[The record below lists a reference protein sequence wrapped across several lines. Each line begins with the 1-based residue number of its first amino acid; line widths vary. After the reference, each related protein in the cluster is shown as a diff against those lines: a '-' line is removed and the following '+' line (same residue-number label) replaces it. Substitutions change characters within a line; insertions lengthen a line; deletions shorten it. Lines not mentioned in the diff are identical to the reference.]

1 MMDLFGNF
9 NFGRNR
15 KSMDDLMNEL
25 NSMFNEPMFI
35 TGKTNVEKGSDEN
48 GEWSKETFTSSDGT
62 YKITSV
68 VRVMGGDGSPIK
80 NKKSQNGELE
90 ILKSRLEKAV
100 EEQDFEKAV
109 ELRDRIKS
117 LENNQDKITELE
129 SELKELIEKQDFE
142 RAIKIRDEIKNL
154 KS

>member
-35 TGKTNVEKGSDEN
+35 KGRTNVEKGSDEN
-48 GEWSKETFTSSDGT
+48 GDWSKETFTSSDGS
-62 YKITSV
+62 YQITSM
-68 VRVMGGDGSPIK
+68 VRVMNGDGSPIRN
-80 NKKSQNGELE
+80 NKRQSSELD
-90 ILKSRLEKAV
+90 ILKVRLEKAV

-117 LENNQDKITELE
+117 LEDNHERIVELE
-129 SELKELIEKQDFE
+129 TELKESIEKQDFE
-142 RAIKIRDEIKNL
+142 KAIKLRDEIKNL

>member
-1 MMDLFGNF
+1 MDLFGNF

>member
-68 VRVMGGDGSPIK
+68 IRVMGGDGSPIK
-80 NKKSQNGELE
+80 NTKTQNGELE

-117 LENNQDKITELE
+117 LENNQEKITELE
-129 SELKELIEKQDFE
+129 SELKESIEKQDFE
-142 RAIKIRDEIKNL
+142 RAIKLRDEIKNL

>member
-35 TGKTNVEKGSDEN
+35 KGRTNVEKGSDEN
-48 GEWSKETFTSSDGT
+48 GDWSKETFTSSDGS
-62 YKITSV
+62 YQITSM
-68 VRVMGGDGSPIK
+68 VRVMNGDGTPVRN
-80 NKKSQNGELE
+80 NKRQSGELD
-90 ILKSRLEKAV
+90 ILKVRLEKAV

-117 LENNQDKITELE
+117 LENNQEKITELE

-142 RAIKIRDEIKNL
+142 RAIKLRDEIKNL

>member
-117 LENNQDKITELE
+117 LENNQEKITELE
-129 SELKELIEKQDFE
+129 SELKESIEKQDFE
-142 RAIKIRDEIKNL
+142 RAIKLRDEIKNL

>member
-1 MMDLFGNF
+1 MDLFGNF

-35 TGKTNVEKGSDEN
+35 MGKTNVEKGSDEN

-68 VRVMGGDGSPIK
+68 IRVMGGDGSPIK
-80 NKKSQNGELE
+80 NTKTQNGELE

-117 LENNQDKITELE
+117 LENNQEKITELE
-129 SELKELIEKQDFE
+129 SELKESIEKQDFE
-142 RAIKIRDEIKNL
+142 KAIKLRDEIKNL

>member
-1 MMDLFGNF
+1 MDLFGNF

-129 SELKELIEKQDFE
+129 TELKESIEKQDFE

>member
-129 SELKELIEKQDFE
+129 TELKESIEKQDFE

>member
-1 MMDLFGNF
+1 MDLFGNF

-35 TGKTNVEKGSDEN
+35 KGRTNVEKGSDEN
-48 GEWSKETFTSSDGT
+48 GDWSKETFTSSDGS
-62 YKITSV
+62 YQITSM
-68 VRVMGGDGSPIK
+68 VRVMNGDGSPIRN
-80 NKKSQNGELE
+80 NKRQSSELD
-90 ILKSRLEKAV
+90 ILKVRLEKAV

-117 LENNQDKITELE
+117 LEDNHERIVELE
-129 SELKELIEKQDFE
+129 TELKESIEKQDFE
-142 RAIKIRDEIKNL
+142 KAIKLRDEIKNL